1 MPSKRKKNK
10 RRMRR
15 VQAQRRAL
23 EEQHAANPPVKA
35 SPGIAVSAP
44 PAAAPKKVAKT
55 PAPAPEKIPEAIPI
69 AVPIV
74 ETPKVEPEPVV
85 IEPVAEPVPVEVEA
99 PEPEAVVFEQT
110 PVEVEVP
117 APITEE
123 APVIETPPA
132 EPSIVEAAIVQEAE
146 PIIPE
151 TEPVTE
157 AVPPAEAPV
166 VAPAETE
173 IQTEET
179 TIIAT
184 ETEQTHNVCAPET
197 KVEAE
202 ALAEED
208 APFEAEVEVAVTEAT
223 EEPVV
228 EALTSDKVFA
238 EAKPT
243 SDEVVTE
250 TVVESVEEVIA
261 EIPEP
266 EQVTEAVVS
275 PAAPEEDVAEEDEPE
290 VPTEPVTMT
299 EDAPAQAVEIPVV
312 PVTVPEAPVEEAEAP
327 VTEVKE
333 APATQETAASLVD
346 DFVVTE
352 SASAV
357 EVAIAESAA
366 VEPEIVEMRDT
377 LNTQSE
383 SVDVMPTE
391 PEPAAAPAE
400 EMVIDA
406 TAEQTCPDVLSEEP
420 KSEICDMPCQMQLA
434 VESVQISS
442 MEMSVE
448 PSLNGHIVPE
458 VSIEG

>member
-184 ETEQTHNVCAPET
+184 ETEQ
-197 KVEAE
+197 
-202 ALAEED
+202 
-208 APFEAEVEVAVTEAT
+208 
-223 EEPVV
+223 
-228 EALTSDKVFA
+228 
-238 EAKPT
+238 
-243 SDEVVTE
+243 
-250 TVVESVEEVIA
+250 
-261 EIPEP
+261 
-266 EQVTEAVVS
+266 
-275 PAAPEEDVAEEDEPE
+275 
-290 VPTEPVTMT
+290 
-299 EDAPAQAVEIPVV
+299 DAPAQAVEIPVV